1 MKVRIDLDDKDIEQ
15 FLDKLRQ
22 IDELIDSFEELK
34 DMVIETRKVVE
45 NSARKN

>member
-1 MKVRIDLDDKDIEQ
+1 MKVRIDLDNQDIEQ